1 MRWLYLL
8 GMSGLMWGQ
17 AGLRGV
23 VSDEG
28 GAPLGGALVTA
39 TREFVQADEVA
50 PGRYSAITKSDG
62 TFEILGMAAGTYAV
76 CGAKQP
82 HEGYVDFCA
91 WTLQP
96 PRVVLVSGSVRS
108 GYGIRLEKGV
118 RVEAAFYD
126 PDGVLHGKEEGKKR
140 EQLRAGV
147 AGPGLPPNGM
157 YFSQSDGGKAEYFLY
172 VPKRMGVK
180 VVASAGDGDLGKRA
194 DAPGL
199 ARKDVGEDVGYVE
212 GRGVQR
218 VEFRYFKRKE

>member
-1 MRWLYLL
+1 MRIFLPFLVA
-8 GMSGLMWGQ
+8 GVMFGQ
-17 AGLRGV
+17 TGLRGLV
-23 VSDEG
+23 TEEG
-28 GAPLGGALVTA
+28 GTPVGGALVTA
-39 TREFVQADEVA
+39 TREYMPVTETS
-50 PGRYSAITKSDG
+50 PGRYSAITKADG

-76 CGAKQP
+76 CGAKHP
-82 HEGYVDFCA
+82 EEGYVDFCA

-96 PRVVLVSGSVRS
+96 PRVVLANGSVRA

-126 PDGVLHGKEEGKKR
+126 PDGVLQGKEEGKKR

-157 YFSQSDGGKAEYFLY
+157 YFSRSDAGKAEYFLY
-172 VPKRMGVK
+172 VPKRMAVK
-180 VVASAGDGDLGKRA
+180 VVASAGEADLGKRA

-199 ARKDVGEDVGYVE
+199 AKKDVGEDVGYVE

-218 VEFRYFKRKE
+218 VEFRYFRKKE